1 MKNSKIFS
9 SVALVIC
16 LTFIS
21 FCFLPFFTSVHV
33 TAAEPAQNTQQPLN
47 QEYQPLTVKFIDVG
61 QGDSALLQCGD
72 EAMLIDGGNP
82 DDAQK
87 LYSILK
93 TNEITKLKA
102 IIITHAHEDHCGSI
116 AAALTAASAEI
127 VYAPVDQDNSDVFT
141 DITKK
146 TAITIPEAGTTFT
159 LGTATVEIIAPISQY
174 DDENNGSIVCKVTN
188 GEDTFLFTGD
198 IERAAEL
205 DLLDKKI
212 DLSADVLKVA
222 HHGSNDSTSYIFL
235 REIMP
240 KYAVISCG
248 KDNPYGHP
256 HEEVLSRLNDAETIV
271 YRTDQ
276 QGDITAVST
285 GKGIEFKTQS
295 AAENNEQ
302 TNVATQ
308 ETTLQYIGNKN
319 SKVFHI
325 SSCKT
330 LPKEKNRV
338 YLDSRQEAVEA
349 GFRPCGNCQP

>member
-1 MKNSKIFS
+1 
-9 SVALVIC
+9 
-16 LTFIS
+16 
-21 FCFLPFFTSVHV
+21 
-33 TAAEPAQNTQQPLN
+33 
-47 QEYQPLTVKFIDVG
+47 
-61 QGDSALLQCGD
+61 
-72 EAMLIDGGNP
+72 
-82 DDAQK
+82 
-87 LYSILK
+87 
-93 TNEITKLKA
+93 
-102 IIITHAHEDHCGSI
+102 
-116 AAALTAASAEI
+116 
-127 VYAPVDQDNSDVFT
+127 
-141 DITKK
+141 
-146 TAITIPEAGTTFT
+146 
-159 LGTATVEIIAPISQY
+159 
-174 DDENNGSIVCKVTN
+174 
-188 GEDTFLFTGD
+188 
-198 IERAAEL
+198 
-205 DLLDKKI
+205 
-212 DLSADVLKVA
+212 
-222 HHGSNDSTSYIFL
+222 
-235 REIMP
+235 MP